1 MRNKIEK
8 YRDIILLTI
17 GTLLIILS
25 LCLLFYDRFEL
36 LRLEVFD
43 EIEIEKYRENNNT
56 DDVIINN
63 EAYIENVETDDVVDD
78 ENEDEIENI
87 DDITDTPQT
96 SSKPV
101 TKKTS
106 FVDQVKKE
114 FIGYLEIKKIN
125 LKQGLVSM
133 NSYYN
138 NVKYNI
144 QMIETSD
151 YPDKDKGNLILAG
164 HSGSGYLAFFKNLYK
179 LSLGDEAKIYYKG
192 YVYTYKIVNIYN
204 VPKNGQIKINR
215 NVLKTCLTLITCT
228 HNSKTEQ
235 TVYILELSSKV
246 KEGDK

>member
-1 MRNKIEK
+1 MRKKIEK

-17 GTLLIILS
+17 GTMLIILS

-36 LRLEVFD
+36 LRLEIFD
-43 EIEIEKYRENNNT
+43 EIEIEKYRENNNDIET
-56 DDVIINN
+56 ITNN
-63 EAYIENVETDDVVDD
+63 ESYIENVETDDIVD
-78 ENEDEIENI
+78 EEIQEE
-87 DDITDTPQT
+87 TEETPQVTNNPSQTNKT
-96 SSKPV
+96 SSYINKI
-101 TKKTS
+101 
-106 FVDQVKKE
+106 KKE

-151 YPDKDKGNLILAG
+151 YPDKNMGNVILAG

-179 LSLGDEAKIYYKG
+179 LNLGDEAKIYYKG

-204 VPKNGQIKINR
+204 VPKTGQIKINR

-235 TVYILELSSKV
+235 TVYILELTSKV
-246 KEGDK
+246 KEGGK

>member
-1 MRNKIEK
+1 MRDKIEK

-17 GTLLIILS
+17 GTMLIILS

-43 EIEIEKYRENNNT
+43 EIEIEKYRENNNMDESITNNESVVENVVT
-56 DDVIINN
+56 DDIVDEEI
-63 EAYIENVETDDVVDD
+63 EDIENV
-78 ENEDEIENI
+78 DEIDNPPA
-87 DDITDTPQT
+87 T
-96 SSKPV
+96 SKPSS
-101 TKKTS
+101 TKTNTVNKI
-106 FVDQVKKE
+106 KKE

-144 QMIETSD
+144 QMVETSD
-151 YPDKDKGNLILAG
+151 YPDKNMGNVILAG

-179 LSLGDEAKIYYKG
+179 LSLGDEAKIYYKD

-204 VPKNGQIKINR
+204 VPKTGQIKINR

-235 TVYILELSSKV
+235 TVYILELTSKV
-246 KEGDK
+246 KDGGK